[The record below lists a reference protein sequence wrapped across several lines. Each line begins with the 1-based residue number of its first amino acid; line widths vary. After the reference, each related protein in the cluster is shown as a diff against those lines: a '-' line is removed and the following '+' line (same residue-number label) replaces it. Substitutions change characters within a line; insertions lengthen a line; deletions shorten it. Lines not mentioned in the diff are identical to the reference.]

1 MEGPQMNSEDAK
13 KNRGVTAGY
22 IKGVRKF
29 EGRDAAKEK
38 LSIVKNTPEYG
49 SAKSLHQ
56 EEAADKR
63 EDMAMSKAEGKISE
77 GETEKAKVERRRF
90 EREDAKELKLR
101 EEIARKGGYDFVGR
115 FVDGVAVAKK
125 EPSSFEL
132 IDVNG
137 NKISER
143 DFYYIGEFHDGRAV
157 AVDGYQRDNVG
168 GVLGY
173 EIIDKKGKTIVGP
186 QEGIKPIGNFSEGYL
201 PAYKVE
207 VDSKSHQMSNVYG
220 YITEDGTET
229 LFGRFKEVGSFVDG
243 VARVVDQEGKVLF
256 IDKAGNKISN
266 KDFKDTRSFFEGVSP
281 AKKEG
286 VWLLVDKS
294 GNPVNDKRFEDMGYF
309 SEGLLAVKQGDVWGF
324 IDSSGNMIIPP
335 KFHLYDFQ
343 SPYIF
348 KDGVVKVA
356 EKNESVMK
364 KNKEY
369 YIDIK
374 GNKVFTK

>member
-1 MEGPQMNSEDAK
+1 MEGPQMNSEGTK
-13 KNRGVTAGY
+13 KYREKLAGY
-22 IKGVRKF
+22 IKGIRTFGNK
-29 EGRDAAKEK
+29 EEAKEK
-38 LSIVKNTPEYG
+38 LDMVKNTPEYG
-49 SAKSLHQ
+49 SAQSLHR
-56 EEAADKR
+56 EEVADER
-63 EDMAMSKAEGKISE
+63 EDIAMGKAEEKISE
-77 GETEKAKVERRRF
+77 GKIEKAKVERRRF

-137 NKISER
+137 NKVSER

-157 AVDGYQRDNVG
+157 AVDGYQRNSTAG
-168 GVLGY
+168 IGY
-173 EIIDKKGKTIVGP
+173 EIIDKDGKIIVGV
-186 QEGIKPIGNFSEGYL
+186 QKGIKPIGSFSEGYL

-207 VDSKSHQMSNVYG
+207 VDSKSHLMSKVYG

-266 KDFKDTRSFFEGVSP
+266 KDFKGTRSFFEGVSP

-286 VWLLVDKS
+286 AWLLVDKS
-294 GNPVNDKRFEDMGYF
+294 GNPVNDKRFEDMGHF